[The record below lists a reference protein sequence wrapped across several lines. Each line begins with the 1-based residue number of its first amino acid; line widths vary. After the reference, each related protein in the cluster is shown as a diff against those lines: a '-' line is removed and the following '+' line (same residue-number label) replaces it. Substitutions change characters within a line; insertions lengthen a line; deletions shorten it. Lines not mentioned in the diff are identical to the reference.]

1 MPSDGVVNHYI
12 DRLGGSGPEFLLT
25 IGVILILAYVAVKA
39 IPMIKDL
46 RLRKIDHDAEFE
58 MKRLEIEE
66 MREKRKAEEAMRED
80 ERDRARTEVI
90 GKQNEIQ
97 ANLVRS
103 NDGMAIQFAALQ
115 AALEESKSR
124 SRLVGDQINSIDTK
138 INEIH
143 TVVVKAK

>member
-1 MPSDGVVNHYI
+1 MPSDGVVNNYI
-12 DRLGGSGPEFLLT
+12 DKLGGKGPEFLLT
-25 IGVILILAYVAVKA
+25 IGIILILAYVAVKA

-46 RLRKIDHDAEFE
+46 RMRKIDHDAEFQ

-66 MREKRKAEEAMRED
+66 MREKRKAEEVMRED

-124 SRLVGDQINSIDTK
+124 SRLVGDQINEIDTK
-138 INEIH
+138 VSEIH
-143 TVVVKAK
+143 TVVVKSK

>member
-1 MPSDGVVNHYI
+1 MPSDGVMNNYI
-12 DRLGGSGPEFLLT
+12 DKLGGSGPAFLFT
-25 IGVILILAYVAVKA
+25 IGVILVLAYVAIKA
-39 IPMIKDL
+39 IPIIRDL
-46 RLRKIDHDAEFE
+46 RIRKIDHDAEVE

-115 AALEESKSR
+115 AALEESKTR
-124 SRLVGDQINSIDTK
+124 SRQVGEQISEIDAK
-138 INEIH
+138 VNEIH
-143 TVVVKAK
+143 TVVVKVK